1 SIGRLEAS
9 MQSFRAVENGFT
21 LFRCGSWAPSTAYD
35 PYHQLLG
42 YKENLGTGTFT
53 AEVPLRRH
61 VKTIFD
67 IFGNAWG
74 YICCAFAV
82 LALILVL
89 LPQKKMELLSATVQ
103 NVVGRQSRREAST
116 LPEHEEA

>member
-1 SIGRLEAS
+1 

-35 PYHQLLG
+35 PYRQLLG

-53 AEVPLRRH
+53 AEVPLRHH
-61 VKTIFD
+61 VKTIYSV
-67 IFGNAWG
+67 FGNAWG
-74 YICCAFAV
+74 YICCAFAI

-89 LPQKKMELLSATVQ
+89 LPKEKLELLSDKMH
-103 NVVGRQSRREAST
+103 NVVGRRSRREAST
-116 LPEHEEA
+116 LPEHGEP